1 MTVTPNPD
9 AWFLS
14 ADGVPHDPA
23 GARMAT
29 FLSSGP
35 KRGIVPAGPQ
45 ASGAV
50 RPMSTPSNRGLV
62 LPFVGVAPNP
72 AAGHFGEAY
81 VFRSRT
87 SKEFTLRAASSG
99 GPRTDAI
106 ISRVWDEGMF
116 PQHPMPGDDYVTVEV
131 IEDVDPG
138 VESANTLAAQHQLDY
153 PFIWHGNVTLPASE
167 NVVTAGRITDRRA
180 RIGGQTFTETRS
192 RSGDIGPQVLNDRE
206 GQRFPS
212 RGGQHTIYVPE
223 WATRMTITA
232 EWLGIQYRNLVP
244 DGPNVYGSY
253 YVRYGGAGGTQTY
266 ETNRPYFD
274 APLGS
279 GAVTDTWKIQV
290 DVPVP
295 EELQGTHQPFHLYGQ
310 LGSGAPVERV
320 TIQERSQTILNVEFK
335 ETLV

>member
-1 MTVTPNPD
+1 
-9 AWFLS
+9 
-14 ADGVPHDPA
+14 
-23 GARMAT
+23 
-29 FLSSGP
+29 
-35 KRGIVPAGPQ
+35 
-45 ASGAV
+45 
-50 RPMSTPSNRGLV
+50 MSTPSNKGMV

-72 AAGHFGEAY
+72 ASGHFGETYA
-81 VFRSRT
+81 FRSRT
-87 SKEFTLRAASSG
+87 AKEFTLRAASSG
-99 GPRTDAI
+99 GPRTDAVL
-106 ISRVWDEGMF
+106 SRVWD
-116 PQHPMPGDDYVTVEV
+116 PGVFGAEPPGEALLTIEV

-138 VESANTLAAQHQLDY
+138 VESANVLAAQHQLDY
-153 PFIWHGNVTLPASE
+153 PFIWHGNVTLPSSE

-180 RIGGQTFTETRS
+180 QIGGQTFTETRS
-192 RSGDIGPQVLNDRE
+192 RSGDIGPQVLNNRD

-212 RGGQHTIYVPE
+212 RGGQHTIYIPE

-253 YVRYGGAGGTQTY
+253 YVLYGGAGGTQTY

-279 GAVTDTWKIQV
+279 GAVTDNWKLQV

-310 LGSGAPVERV
+310 LGTGAPVERV
-320 TIQERSQTILNVEFK
+320 TIQERSQTILNVEFR